1 VTAAAPPAPATTAWP
16 SRRFRGFWYAQT
28 ISQFGDRITEIA
40 LPLLAVTML
49 AASPGEVG
57 VLTALIWLPYL
68 FGIFAGAWA
77 DRRPDKR
84 RLLITADLIR
94 AAVLLTLPV
103 AYLLDLVTLPHLFAV
118 ALLTGAGAVL
128 FSMGYP
134 SFFVTLVPSHAYVD
148 ANSKLSLSRA
158 GSFVAGPAVGGALIQ
173 LLTAP
178 IALVA
183 DALSFLGSA
192 LLLYRIPDPT
202 STRPVPDSR
211 NPPAEPEAGSFTS
224 ESQSSEAA
232 GMSTAR
238 RIREG
243 LTLLLRHRV
252 LRAALG
258 CTATV
263 NFFTFIAGTLLIL
276 FASRELGL
284 SAGAIGIAFGAGA
297 FGGLAGAALAP
308 RVTRTIGLGRTAII
322 GVVLFP
328 APLALM
334 ALADGP
340 LTAKVA
346 LLAAAEF
353 VSSAGVMLMDINL
366 NALITK
372 VTPDHAR
379 ARIAGAYSTVNYG
392 IRPLGALI
400 GGWLGTAIGLRPTLA
415 LAGTAGV
422 SAAFWLLASPV
433 RRITTLDDPTP

>member
-1 VTAAAPPAPATTAWP
+1 VTATAPAPPTAWS

-28 ISQFGDRITEIA
+28 ISQFGDRISEIA

-57 VLTALIWLPYL
+57 LLTALIWLPYL
-68 FGIFAGAWA
+68 FGVFVGAWV
-77 DRRPDKR
+77 DRHRHRR
-84 RLLITADLIR
+84 RLLIIADLIR
-94 AAVLLTLPV
+94 AVVLLTVPV

-118 ALLTGAGAVL
+118 ALLTGVGALL
-128 FSMGYP
+128 FSMAYP
-134 SFFVTLVPSHAYVD
+134 SFFVTLVPSHTYVD

-173 LLTAP
+173 VLTAP
-178 IALVA
+178 VALVA

-192 LLLYRIPDPT
+192 LLLHRIPDAASPST
-202 STRPVPDSR
+202 SPD
-211 NPPAEPEAGSFTS
+211 PAGTSPELGAF
-224 ESQSSEAA
+224 
-232 GMSTAR
+232 R

-243 LTLLLRHRV
+243 LALLLRHRV
-252 LRAALG
+252 LRAVLA
-258 CTATV
+258 CTTTV
-263 NFFTFIAGTLLIL
+263 NLFTFIAGTLVIL

-297 FGGLAGAALAP
+297 VGGVAGAALAP
-308 RVTRTIGLGRTAII
+308 RVTRAIGLGRTAII

-328 APLALM
+328 APLAMM
-334 ALADGP
+334 ALAGGTVP
-340 LTAKVA
+340 AKVA

-400 GGWLGTAIGLRPTLA
+400 GGWFGTAIGLRPTLA

-422 SAAFWLLASPV
+422 CAAFWLLASPV
-433 RRITTLDDPTP
+433 RRISNLDAETP

>member
-1 VTAAAPPAPATTAWP
+1 MTATAPATPTAWS

-28 ISQFGDRITEIA
+28 ISQFGDRISEIA

-57 VLTALIWLPYL
+57 LLTALIWLPYL
-68 FGIFAGAWA
+68 FGVFVGAWV
-77 DRRPDKR
+77 DRHGHRR
-84 RLLITADLIR
+84 RLLIIADLIR
-94 AAVLLTLPV
+94 AVVLLTLPV

-118 ALLTGAGAVL
+118 VLLTGVGALL
-128 FSMGYP
+128 FSMAYP

-148 ANSKLSLSRA
+148 ANSRLSLSRA
-158 GSFVAGPAVGGALIQ
+158 GSFVAGPAVGGALVQ
-173 LLTAP
+173 VLTAP
-178 IALVA
+178 VALVA

-192 LLLYRIPDPT
+192 LLLHRIPDAASEPT
-202 STRPVPDSR
+202 PRTPD
-211 NPPAEPEAGSFTS
+211 PAATS
-224 ESQSSEAA
+224 PDLGAF
-232 GMSTAR
+232 R

-252 LRAALG
+252 LRAVLA
-258 CTATV
+258 CTTTV
-263 NFFTFIAGTLLIL
+263 NLFTFIAGTLVIL

-297 FGGLAGAALAP
+297 VGGLAGAALAP
-308 RVTRTIGLGRTAII
+308 RVTRAIGLGRTAII

-334 ALADGP
+334 ALAGGTVP
-340 LTAKVA
+340 AKVA
-346 LLAAAEF
+346 LLAVAEF

-422 SAAFWLLASPV
+422 CAAFWLLASPV
-433 RRITTLDDPTP
+433 RRVSTLDAETP